1 MAKAL
6 QAQRYRQLPAL
17 LRRMREEAGLTQR
30 DLAKRL
36 RMNHTTVHNSETAER
51 RVDVAEFVD
60 WARACGVDPAV
71 AFNEFLGGQKQTS
84 R

>member
-6 QAQRYRQLPAL
+6 QAQRYRQLPSL

-30 DLAKRL
+30 DLAKL
-36 RMNHTTVHNSETAER
+36 LKMNHTTVHNSETAER

-60 WARACGVDPAV
+60 WAKACEVDPAA
-71 AFNEFLGGQKQTS
+71 AFNEFLTAHRSIG

>member
-36 RMNHTTVHNSETAER
+36 RMSHTMVHSSETAER
-51 RVDVAEFVD
+51 RVDVAEFLD

-71 AFNEFLGGQKQTS
+71 AFNEFLGGQKQAG

>member
-6 QAQRYRQLPAL
+6 QAQRYRHLPAL
-17 LRRMREEAGLTQR
+17 LRRLREEAGLTQR

-36 RMNHTTVHNSETAER
+36 RMSHTMVHSSETAER

-60 WARACGVDPAV
+60 WAGACGVDPAA
-71 AFNEFLGGQKQTS
+71 AFTEFLAGQKRTP